1 MTSVNQAPGER
12 GSAFTRPVA
21 RGGRAERACAARCFL
36 PARARPVA
44 GGGGRWAGSS
54 GREGRGRRARRKVF
68 FFPQSHLDL
77 RALIKIGRRS
87 RRYPFGGAVFSQLR
101 FLFHFCF
108 LLLYS

>member
-44 GGGGRWAGSS
+44 GGGGV
-54 GREGRGRRARRKVF
+54 GREALAVRGGGGGPAGKF
-68 FFPQSHLDL
+68 FFFLKVT
-77 RALIKIGRRS
+77 LICER
-87 RRYPFGGAVFSQLR
+87 
-101 FLFHFCF
+101 
-108 LLLYS
+108 